1 MLKHYLADKSGE
13 PLNVQTGVDGKKCL
27 ITDGARVLLAHW
39 QSGEITTA
47 TTTTIIETRPN
58 ESILLTDLIITLS
71 KKIASATITPCFDD
85 GTNAINLFVFDAAT
99 ASFQFSHAFQGGLR
113 GWKNADFKVVTSHN
127 TTVGVLVG
135 YVHVAPKQTKS
146 YSVWNADR

>member
-1 MLKHYLADKSGE
+1 MFKQYLANKSGV
-13 PLNVQTGVDGKKCL
+13 PLNVQTGVDGNPTL
-27 ITDGARVLLAHW
+27 VTDGSRVLAAHW
-39 QSGEITTA
+39 QSASITTG
-47 TTTTIIETRPN
+47 TTTTIVAAKPN
-58 ESILLTDLIITLS
+58 ESILLTDLVLILS
-71 KKIASATITPCFDD
+71 KKVASATIALNFSD
-85 GTNAINLFVFDAAT
+85 GTNSVTLFTFDAAT

-135 YVHVAPKQTKS
+135 YVHVASEQTKS